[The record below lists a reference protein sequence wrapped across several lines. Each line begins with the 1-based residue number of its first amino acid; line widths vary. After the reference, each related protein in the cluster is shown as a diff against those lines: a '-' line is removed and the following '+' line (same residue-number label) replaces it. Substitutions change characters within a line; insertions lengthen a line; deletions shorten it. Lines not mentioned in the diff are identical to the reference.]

1 MAQSGTVLDGKY
13 EIVRQ
18 IGAGGM
24 SKVYLAVD
32 RRLGKTWAVK
42 ETPLLGRGQDGAV
55 AVNGLLTEAEI
66 MKRLDHPALPRIV
79 DIIEEPEKI
88 FLVMDYIR
96 GESLDRVLL
105 RRGALPEDTVVDW
118 AKQICDA
125 LSYLHSQDP
134 PIIYRDLKP
143 ANLML
148 TPEGRIRII
157 DFGIA
162 REYRE
167 EGGTDTTVLGTRG
180 YASPEHYGTRQTDV
194 RSDIYTL
201 GMTMH
206 HLLTGISPR
215 APGYVYHSVRHWSPR
230 ISAHLEAVID
240 KCTALEP
247 KDRYADCKELLY
259 DLKHPGQAVKKR
271 GTKSRRR
278 RRVLVALAA
287 VSLGVFATGT
297 LVRAEHARFVRNE
310 YDALVSVLPS
320 LSAEEKLDRYAQA
333 VALCPTDLTAYLCM
347 LDVLE
352 EEGTFGREE
361 SDAFLSLY
369 NAHREELTATDAQKA
384 ELNYRIGR
392 LYMSRYTEEDG
403 GESFSARIQ
412 KAYPF
417 FAANHENGEA
427 EGFDAWNLSECYYRI
442 CGFYKEY
449 VLSPPGGAEA
459 SRAEY
464 EELIGALD
472 GCVDELPDAGAY
484 DQLLLYNGIF
494 LLLYNQRETMA
505 AIGVEEAAVLR
516 LVDRVRAKSVTLSV
530 SKEQSVAL
538 QSEIL
543 TYYADYRE
551 AMERAWR
558 YAEEERK

>member
-1 MAQSGTVLDGKY
+1 MIDGKY

-42 ETPLLGRGQDGAV
+42 ETRILAREKNGNA
-55 AVNGLLTEAEI
+55 AVNSLLTEAEI

-105 RRGALPEDTVVDW
+105 RQGTLPEETVLDW

-125 LSYLHSQDP
+125 LSYLHSQNP

-148 TPEGRIRII
+148 TPEGRVRII

-167 EGGTDTTVLGTRG
+167 RSGTDTTVLGTRG
-180 YASPEHYGTRQTDV
+180 YASPEHYGTRQTDA

-215 APGYVYHSVRHWSPR
+215 TPGYVYHSVRHWNPQVSG
-230 ISAHLEAVID
+230 HLEEVID
-240 KCTALEP
+240 KCTALDP
-247 KDRYADCKELLY
+247 NDRYADCSELLY
-259 DLKHPGQAVKKR
+259 DLEHPGQTVKKR
-271 GTKSRRR
+271 GTKPHRRR
-278 RRVLVALAA
+278 RALVTLVT
-287 VSLGVFATGT
+287 VSFGIFATGM
-297 LVRAEHARFVRNE
+297 LVRAGQTRLVRNE

-320 LSAEEKLDRYAQA
+320 LSPEEKLDDYARA
-333 VALCPTDLTAYLCM
+333 VSLCPTDLTAYLCM
-347 LDVLE
+347 LDVME
-352 EEGTFGREE
+352 EEGTFRREE

-369 NAHREELTATDAQKA
+369 NAHRDELTATAAQKA

-403 GESFSARIQ
+403 SVSFSARIQ

-417 FAANHENGEA
+417 FAANHENGET

-449 VLSPPGGAEA
+449 ILSPLGSAEA
-459 SRAEY
+459 SRTEY
-464 EELIGALD
+464 EDLIETLS
-472 GCVDELPDAGAY
+472 GCVDELSDAGAY

-494 LLLYNQRETMA
+494 LLLYDQRESMA
-505 AIGVEEAAVLR
+505 AVGLEEEAVLR
-516 LVDRVRAKSVTLSV
+516 LVDRVHAKSVTLTV

-551 AMERAWR
+551 AIERSWHYA
-558 YAEEERK
+558 AEERE

>member
-1 MAQSGTVLDGKY
+1 MIDGKY

-42 ETPLLGRGQDGAV
+42 ETRILAREKNGNA
-55 AVNGLLTEAEI
+55 AVNSLLTEAEI

-105 RRGALPEDTVVDW
+105 RQGTLPEETVLDW

-125 LSYLHSQDP
+125 LSYLHSQNP

-148 TPEGRIRII
+148 TPEGRVRII

-167 EGGTDTTVLGTRG
+167 RSGTDTTVLGTRG
-180 YASPEHYGTRQTDV
+180 YASPEHYGTRQTDA

-215 APGYVYHSVRHWSPR
+215 TPGYVYHSVHYWNPQVST
-230 ISAHLEAVID
+230 HLEEVID
-240 KCTALEP
+240 KCTALDP
-247 KDRYADCKELLY
+247 NDRYADCSELLY
-259 DLKHPGQAVKKR
+259 DLEHPGQTVKKR
-271 GTKSRRR
+271 GTKPHRRR
-278 RRVLVALAA
+278 RALVTLVT
-287 VSLGVFATGT
+287 VSFGIFATGM
-297 LVRAEHARFVRNE
+297 LVRAGQTRLVRNE

-320 LSAEEKLDRYAQA
+320 LSPEEKLDDYARA
-333 VALCPTDLTAYLCM
+333 VSLCPTDLTAYLCM
-347 LDVLE
+347 LDVME
-352 EEGTFGREE
+352 EEGTFRREE

-369 NAHREELTATDAQKA
+369 NAHRDELTATAAQKA

-403 GESFSARIQ
+403 SVSFSARIQ

-417 FAANHENGEA
+417 FAANHENGET

-449 VLSPPGGAEA
+449 ILSPLGSAEA
-459 SRAEY
+459 SRTEY
-464 EELIGALD
+464 EDLIETLS
-472 GCVDELPDAGAY
+472 GCVDELSDAGAY

-494 LLLYNQRETMA
+494 LLLYDQRESMA
-505 AIGVEEAAVLR
+505 AVGLEEEAVLR
-516 LVDRVRAKSVTLSV
+516 LVDRVHAKSVTLTV

-551 AMERAWR
+551 AIERSWHYA
-558 YAEEERK
+558 AEERE